1 MQNEDIYFIPVNF
14 TDAGRVI
21 GLFELRNCIE
31 AAVLAL
37 PTFGLCSLIAH
48 YTPFSVTVKLI
59 LSLCLLVPVCGFG
72 LIGIRDESL
81 SRFLC
86 TYVRWRRCR
95 RIAINKGGSIKR
107 GHQKNHLRGSSGRG
121 RGHRARK

>member
-14 TDAGRVI
+14 TDAGRVL

-48 YTPFSVTVKLI
+48 YTTFSVTIKLI
-59 LSLCLLVPVCGFG
+59 L
-72 LIGIRDESL
+72 
-81 SRFLC
+81 
-86 TYVRWRRCR
+86 
-95 RIAINKGGSIKR
+95 
-107 GHQKNHLRGSSGRG
+107 
-121 RGHRARK
+121 

>member
-14 TDAGRVI
+14 TDAGRVL

-48 YTPFSVTVKLI
+48 YTPFFVTIKLI
-59 LSLCLLVPVCGFG
+59 LSLCLLVPVCGFS
-72 LIGIRDESL
+72 LLGIRDESL

-86 TYVRWRRCR
+86 TYVRWRRHR
-95 RIAINKGGSIKR
+95 RIAINKGESIKL
-107 GHQKNHLRGSSGRG
+107 GHQKNHFRRSSERG
-121 RGHRARK
+121 

>member
-1 MQNEDIYFIPVNF
+1 MHNEDVYFIPVNF
-14 TDAGRVI
+14 TDAGRVL
-21 GLFELRNCIE
+21 GLFELRNCME

-48 YTPFSVTVKLI
+48 YTPFSVTIKLI

-81 SRFLC
+81 SRFIC

-107 GHQKNHLRGSSGRG
+107 GHQKNHLWGSSGRD